1 MCVMLKNIIQDQNI
15 IKEQLSRLQS
25 SSSSSSTHSFT
36 DFIETDLTSIE
47 NTDGFNDS
55 YTSKEKSSKS
65 KKKSWT
71 PLLDMTNEMQKVD
84 DSRGNCNQ
92 SELTIIQITIVL
104 SVTTC
109 LFCVCFAFV
118 WLEKTG
124 SKRAS
129 TKVSS
134 KDKKKIKLQN
144 EIKQNQAQQTEIE
157 QIEEY
162 DDEIEKKYD
171 AETSSAQEIE
181 VVSSELDD

>member
-1 MCVMLKNIIQDQNI
+1 
-15 IKEQLSRLQS
+15 
-25 SSSSSSTHSFT
+25 
-36 DFIETDLTSIE
+36 
-47 NTDGFNDS
+47 
-55 YTSKEKSSKS
+55 
-65 KKKSWT
+65 
-71 PLLDMTNEMQKVD
+71 MTNEMQKVD

-181 VVSSELDD
+181 VGSSELDD